1 MTYRKVGHKSVM
13 SEGDATVI
21 SFRAVVR
28 DGWYN
33 AFTDLALWKN
43 YWWLG
48 YRRGTGHGAPLS
60 ANYENNNNDWD
71 FKTNSNDWGGL
82 EAPST
87 SGGNSF
93 SVILRSTD
101 LLRWHET
108 KIFEPPEGIVDG
120 AGIDEPIFCTTDN
133 RLYAFIPVKWPGKS
147 IMHCTWTE
155 DGINWTILKE
165 LQLDGMNPYTWR
177 VRYFNN
183 KFYSVINGNNRKEGV
198 LDLITSDDG
207 INWSI
212 HANITDKNEFEYTE
226 ETDIHLLPNGDM
238 WTIIRTNSGGVFSS
252 AKSPYSNWNKMIDL
266 GVRCDAPVI
275 CKSGNKIYLAG
286 RIDAPGETPR
296 NPTIHLGTTGL
307 YELTH
312 GKTKLLLSFPPGG
325 DAAYAGLVS
334 PQPGRLVLSTYS
346 DAAYLS
352 DAIKPKHFP
361 EYLYKKSE
369 SDIYIAEIDV
379 TN

>member
-108 KIFEPPEGIVDG
+108 KIFEPPGGIVDG
-120 AGIDEPIFCTTDN
+120 AGIDEPIFCSTDN
-133 RLYAFIPVKWPGKS
+133 RI
-147 IMHCTWTE
+147 ICIH
-155 DGINWTILKE
+155 
-165 LQLDGMNPYTWR
+165 
-177 VRYFNN
+177 
-183 KFYSVINGNNRKEGV
+183 
-198 LDLITSDDG
+198 TS
-207 INWSI
+207 
-212 HANITDKNEFEYTE
+212 
-226 ETDIHLLPNGDM
+226 
-238 WTIIRTNSGGVFSS
+238 
-252 AKSPYSNWNKMIDL
+252 
-266 GVRCDAPVI
+266 
-275 CKSGNKIYLAG
+275 
-286 RIDAPGETPR
+286 
-296 NPTIHLGTTGL
+296 
-307 YELTH
+307 
-312 GKTKLLLSFPPGG
+312 
-325 DAAYAGLVS
+325 
-334 PQPGRLVLSTYS
+334 
-346 DAAYLS
+346 
-352 DAIKPKHFP
+352 
-361 EYLYKKSE
+361 
-369 SDIYIAEIDV
+369 
-379 TN
+379 